1 MAAASSFEVPDTL
14 SVHGL
19 AYDDLTGTMAFITLG
34 DAGMSICRIDTC
46 SGRIAPITQPGY
58 TSIYNLRAGAG
69 KLTFNSIASGYDE
82 VHVYDLA
89 RGEEF
94 RVTTSRYG
102 SVSPSAPVPGSDK
115 LYMTTYARSVV
126 TVFRTSVWTAIRCSV
141 SLIPVC
147 RRTLSIRRAG
157 NGM

>member
-1 MAAASSFEVPDTL
+1 MRDRENALYPTPLPDGRVASVGYDYTGRYSIDFGGGRSFAVPDTL

-19 AYDDLTGTMAFITLG
+19 AYDDLTGTLAFITLG

-89 RGEEF
+89 R
-94 RVTTSRYG
+94 
-102 SVSPSAPVPGSDK
+102 
-115 LYMTTYARSVV
+115 
-126 TVFRTSVWTAIRCSV
+126 
-141 SLIPVC
+141 
-147 RRTLSIRRAG
+147 RRG
-157 NGM
+157 VG